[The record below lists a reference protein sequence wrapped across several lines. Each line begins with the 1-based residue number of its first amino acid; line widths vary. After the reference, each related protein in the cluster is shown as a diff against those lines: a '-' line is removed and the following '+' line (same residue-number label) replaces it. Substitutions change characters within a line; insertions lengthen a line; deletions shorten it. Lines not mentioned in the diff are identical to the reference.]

1 MTTTTNTFSLLF
13 NSFFFCSFF
22 FCFFFFLLRF
32 FFEEK
37 KTMQKKKSKKKSKK
51 KQEKAKTVQEILEI
65 LNQHVPGSVTFSSG
79 LSSILRKVEK
89 KRYGWILVE
98 EIEENKQDFHS

>member
-13 NSFFFCSFF
+13 NSFFFY
-22 FCFFFFLLRF
+22 
-32 FFEEK
+32 
-37 KTMQKKKSKKKSKK
+37 KK

>member
-22 FCFFFFLLRF
+22 FFFFFASF
-32 FFEEK
+32 FFRRK
-37 KTMQKKKSKKKSKK
+37 KNDAKKKEQKKSKK